1 MATYFSSL
9 SLPSLSGIAS
19 TLKAPLSFM
28 PTLSGMAST
37 ATSATNYVASYLP
50 QKNTADVQRL
60 TRSIE
65 ALNATD
71 IVDRT
76 VVSERQALKDK
87 KLELEERYDAICGKF
102 FEDPKS
108 EIHKA
113 WLNFKAEE
121 AKLPSGK
128 TFDQTSTTCTD
139 PDLQATFDAFQEFL
153 TLENERQGIVAEIE
167 KIGSAVNSDPT
178 MRSEFLKM
186 KREIDETLH
195 SLSGDYYEDPNCELD
210 KLWKAYRAKAENGA
224 PVEEVE
230 TAFSLFL
237 IKDEM
242 RKAFEHL
249 QFMVDKLLSSP
260 ESTETNIQK
269 TAEAKVEKQK
279 EVFTKALQDAEA
291 NKGVDWKSLALST
304 LQVGALAGTY
314 IVFDTGL
321 VM

>member
-1 MATYFSSL
+1 MATYL
-9 SLPSLSGIAS
+9 ASLPSWSGIKS
-19 TLKAPLSFM
+19 TLGAPLSYM

-76 VVSERQALKDK
+76 VASERQALKDK
-87 KLELEERYDAICGKF
+87 KLKLEERYDAICGKF
-102 FEDPKS
+102 FEDPTS

-121 AKLPSGK
+121 ANLPSGK

-139 PDLQATFDAFQEFL
+139 PDLQATFDAFQGFL
-153 TLENERQGIVAEIE
+153 RLENERQGIVAEIE

-178 MRSEFLKM
+178 MRSEFVEM
-186 KREIDETLH
+186 KRQIDETLH

-210 KLWKAYRAKAENGA
+210 KLWKAYRAKAEGGA
-224 PVEEVE
+224 PADEVE

-249 QFMVDKLLSSP
+249 QFMVDRLLSSP
-260 ESTETNIQK
+260 ATDETNIQK

-279 EVFTKALQDAEA
+279 EKFTQALHDAEA
-291 NKGVDWKSLALST
+291 NKGVDWRSLAVTT
-304 LQVGALAGTY
+304 LELGALAGGY
-314 IVFDTGL
+314 ILLDSGL